1 MSLSKK
7 STIIVENLRKK
18 QMMESISTGKRLDE
32 RSLDETRPI
41 EIELDVIKKA
51 SGSAWVKLGKT
62 EVVAGVKVETG
73 EPFEGLENSG
83 ALIITAE
90 VLPIASPHIEP
101 GPPDEE
107 TIELARV
114 VDRGVRQSEM
124 LELSKL
130 VLVPGK
136 IVYTIFVDCS
146 IINVDGNLLD
156 ATSYAVVAA
165 LTSCKLPVFEIKDDK
180 VVDTGRTQEPPITT
194 IPVSVTTVKIGDYL
208 LLDPNIEEEA
218 CMDARLT
225 ITTNS
230 KGSIVAMQ
238 KGLKGYFTVDE
249 VKSIA
254 VKAISKGEEIRAKLK
269 ELIYHGKKE

>member
-1 MSLSKK
+1 MSISKK
-7 STIIVENLRKK
+7 SPIIVENLRKK
-18 QMMESISTGKRLDE
+18 QMRESISAGKRLDE
-32 RSLDETRPI
+32 RGLDETRPI
-41 EIELDVIKKA
+41 EIEVNVIKKA

-114 VDRGVRQSEM
+114 VDRGVRESEM
-124 LELSKL
+124 LDLSKL

-146 IINVDGNLLD
+146 IINVDGNLFD

-165 LTSCKLPVFEIKDDK
+165 LSSCKLPVFEIKDDK

-194 IPVSVTTVKIGDYL
+194 TPISVTTVKIGDYL

-238 KGLKGYFTVDE
+238 KGMKGYFTVDE
-249 VKSIA
+249 VKNIA
-254 VKAISKGEEIRAKLK
+254 GKARTTGEDIRAKLQ
-269 ELIYHGKKE
+269 ELIKHGK

>member
-1 MSLSKK
+1 MSISKK
-7 STIIVENLRKK
+7 SPIIVENLRKK
-18 QMMESISTGKRLDE
+18 QMRESVSAGKRLDE
-32 RSLDETRPI
+32 RGLDETRPI
-41 EIELDVIKKA
+41 EIEVNVIKKA

-114 VDRGVRQSEM
+114 VDRGVRESEM
-124 LELSKL
+124 LDLSKL

-146 IINVDGNLLD
+146 IINVDGNLFD

-165 LTSCKLPVFEIKDDK
+165 LSSCKLPVFEIKDDK

-194 IPVSVTTVKIGDYL
+194 TPISVTTVKIGDYL

-249 VKSIA
+249 VKNIA
-254 VKAISKGEEIRAKLK
+254 GKARTTGEDIRAKLQ
-269 ELIYHGKKE
+269 ELIKLGK

>member
-7 STIIVENLRKK
+7 STVIVENLRKK
-18 QMMESISTGKRLDE
+18 QMRDAISAGKRLDE
-32 RSLDETRPI
+32 RSLDEIRPI
-41 EIELDVIKKA
+41 EIESDVIKKA
-51 SGSAWVKLGKT
+51 NGSAWVKLGNT

-114 VDRGVRQSEM
+114 VDRGVRESEM
-124 LELSKL
+124 LDLKKL

-146 IINVDGNLLD
+146 VINVDGNLLD
-156 ATSYAVVAA
+156 ATSYAVVSA
-165 LTSCKLPVFEIKDDK
+165 LASCKLPVFEIKDDK
-180 VVDTGRTQEPPITT
+180 VVDTGKTQEPPITT
-194 IPVSVTTVKIGDYL
+194 LPVSVTTVKIGDYL
-208 LLDPNIEEEA
+208 ISDPTTEEEA

-225 ITTNS
+225 ISTNS

-238 KGLKGYFTVDE
+238 KGLKGSFSIDD

-254 VKAISKGEEIRAKLK
+254 DKAITKGEEIRGKLK
-269 ELIYHGKKE
+269 GMINNG

>member
-18 QMMESISTGKRLDE
+18 QMRESISAGKRLDE
-32 RSLDETRPI
+32 RSLDEIRPLQI
-41 EIELDVIKKA
+41 EIDVIKKA

-62 EVVAGVKVETG
+62 QVIAGVKVETG

-83 ALIITAE
+83 AMIITAE

-114 VDRGVRQSEM
+114 VDRGVRESEM
-124 LELSKL
+124 LDLSKL

-146 IINVDGNLLD
+146 IINVDGNLFD
-156 ATSYAVVAA
+156 ATSYAVVSA
-165 LTSCKLPVFEIKDDK
+165 LASCKLPVFEIKDDK
-180 VVDTGRTQEPPITT
+180 VVETGKTQEPPITT
-194 IPVSVTTVKIGDYL
+194 IPVSITTVKIGDYL
-208 LLDPNIEEEA
+208 LLDPNTEEEA

-230 KGSIVAMQ
+230 RGSIVAMQ

-249 VKSIA
+249 VKGIA
-254 VKAISKGEEIRAKLK
+254 DKARIKGEEIRVKL
-269 ELIYHGKKE
+269 EGLIKLGK

>member
-7 STIIVENLRKK
+7 STVIVENLRKK
-18 QMMESISTGKRLDE
+18 QMRESISAGKRLDE
-32 RSLDETRPI
+32 RGLDEIRPI

-51 SGSAWVKLGKT
+51 SGSAWVKLGNT
-62 EVVAGVKVETG
+62 EVVTGVKVETG

-90 VLPIASPHIEP
+90 VLPIASPHVEP

-114 VDRGVRQSEM
+114 VDRGVRESEM
-124 LELSKL
+124 LDLSKL
-130 VLVPGK
+130 VLVPGR

-146 IINVDGNLLD
+146 IINVDGNLFD
-156 ATSYAVVAA
+156 AASYAVVSA
-165 LTSCKLPVFEIKDDK
+165 LASCKLPVFEIKDDK
-180 VVDTGRTQEPPITT
+180 VVETGRTQEPPITT
-194 IPVSVTTVKIGDYL
+194 MPVSITTVKIGDYL
-208 LLDPNIEEEA
+208 LSDPNTEEEA

-238 KGLKGYFTVDE
+238 KGLKGNFSVDE

-254 VKAISKGEEIRAKLK
+254 DKARIKGEEIRGKLK
-269 ELIYHGKKE
+269 GLINVG

>member
-18 QMMESISTGKRLDE
+18 QMRESISAGKRLDE
-32 RSLDETRPI
+32 RSLDETRPLQI
-41 EIELDVIKKA
+41 EIDVIKKA

-62 EVVAGVKVETG
+62 QVIAGVKVETG

-83 ALIITAE
+83 AMIITAE

-114 VDRGVRQSEM
+114 VDRGVRESEM
-124 LELSKL
+124 LDLSKL

-136 IVYTIFVDCS
+136 IVYIIFVDCS
-146 IINVDGNLLD
+146 IINVDGNLFD
-156 ATSYAVVAA
+156 ATSYAVVSA
-165 LTSCKLPVFEIKDDK
+165 LASCKLPIFEIKDDK
-180 VVDTGRTQEPPITT
+180 VIETGKTQEPPITT
-194 IPVSVTTVKIGDYL
+194 IPVSITTVRIGDYL
-208 LLDPNIEEEA
+208 LLDPNTEEEA

-249 VKSIA
+249 VKGI
-254 VKAISKGEEIRAKLK
+254 VDKARIKGEEIRVKL
-269 ELIYHGKKE
+269 EGLIKLGK